1 VKIAVIGAGIVGVT
15 TAHELAAQGHQVVV
29 FERHAA
35 VASETS
41 FANAGVMAPGYV
53 TPWAAPG
60 MAWKVFSHLLSPH
73 TPVRFRG
80 GAPFTQLPWL
90 WRWLRASR
98 TKVYH
103 ANRSAMCSLAQYST
117 EVRHALDQRL
127 NLDYELRKGY
137 MVLLR
142 KPSESAKAQATLP
155 WLHEMGVSA
164 KWLDGSQARVLEPGL
179 NDATALHGA
188 LHLPQDEVGNCRQY
202 AHLLRAEAHRL
213 GAVFRF
219 HHSVTSVVPGQQ
231 PALQWEHGAE
241 GNPTES
247 GGESFDA
254 VVLCAGAQAKALLQP
269 MRVAL
274 PLTSVWG
281 YSLTAP
287 LRLEEQ
293 YPDLGPR
300 AALMDERYKVAISR
314 IGMRVRVAGSAEMG
328 GAPNHMNAAALR
340 TLYKVLH
347 DWFPAA
353 ALPQQ
358 AVHWKGARPMLPDGP
373 PVVGATSAAGIWA
386 NLGHGSSGWALSCGS
401 ARMLADLIAQR
412 PTAVDATAFSPLR
425 FH

>member
-1 VKIAVIGAGIVGVT
+1 V
-15 TAHELAAQGHQVVV
+15 QGHQVVV

-60 MAWKVFSHLLSPH
+60 MAWKVLRHLLSPH
-73 TPVRFRG
+73 TPVRFSG
-80 GAPFTQLPWL
+80 GAPFTHLPWL

-98 TKVYH
+98 TKVYQ
-103 ANRSAMCSLAQYST
+103 ANRGAMCALAQYST

-127 NLDYELRKGY
+127 SLDYELRQGY

-142 KPSESAKAQATLP
+142 KPADSTKAQATLP
-155 WLHEMGVSA
+155 WLHEMGVTA
-164 KWLDGSQARVLEPGL
+164 KWLDSDQARVLEPGL
-179 NDATALHGA
+179 SEGTQLHGV
-188 LHLPQDEVGNCRQY
+188 LHLPNDEVGNCRQY
-202 AHLLRAEAHRL
+202 AHLLKTEAVRL
-213 GAVFRF
+213 GANFRF
-219 HHSVTSVVPGQQ
+219 HHVITSIKPGPQ
-231 PALQWEHGAE
+231 PELQWAQGSD
-241 GNPTES
+241 GNPTVP
-247 GGESFDA
+247 GGETFDA
-254 VVLCAGAQAKALLQP
+254 VVLCAGAQAKSLMQP
-269 MRVAL
+269 LGLAL
-274 PLTSVWG
+274 PLTSIWG

-293 YPDLGPR
+293 FPDLGPR
-300 AALMDERYKVAISR
+300 AALMDERFKVAISR
-314 IGMRVRVAGSAEMG
+314 IGLRVRVAGSAEMG
-328 GAPNHMNAAALR
+328 GAGGQMNTAALR

-373 PVVGATSAAGIWA
+373 PVIGATKAAGIWV

-401 ARMLADLIAQR
+401 ARMLGDLIAQR
-412 PTAVDATAFSPLR
+412 PCAVDATPFSPLR
-425 FH
+425 FR